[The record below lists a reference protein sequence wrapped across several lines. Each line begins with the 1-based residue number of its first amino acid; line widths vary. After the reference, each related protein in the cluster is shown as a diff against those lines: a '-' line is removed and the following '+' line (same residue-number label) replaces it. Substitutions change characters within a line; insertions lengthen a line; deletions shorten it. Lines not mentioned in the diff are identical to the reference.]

1 MKTSSERSKLW
12 VEQETSSGSARIQ
25 NFWWMWD
32 LDDCPAGL
40 DYLLLHLG
48 AELGIKQVREWA
60 KLCMEDFQVESIHS
74 LSHEQAMVLIDRIEL
89 LWRRRLRSSPGWETY
104 RIRWVNQLNR
114 VIKRARNLAT
124 EAKPLKEK
132 VS

>member
-1 MKTSSERSKLW
+1 
-12 VEQETSSGSARIQ
+12 
-25 NFWWMWD
+25 MWD
-32 LDDCPAGL
+32 SVELDKFPAGL
-40 DYLLLHLG
+40 DYLVLHLC
-48 AELGIKQVREWA
+48 AELGKGQVRSWFALCGEDMP
-60 KLCMEDFQVESIHS
+60 KLPSA
-74 LSHEQAMVLIDRIEL
+74 LSCEQTLVMIDRIEL